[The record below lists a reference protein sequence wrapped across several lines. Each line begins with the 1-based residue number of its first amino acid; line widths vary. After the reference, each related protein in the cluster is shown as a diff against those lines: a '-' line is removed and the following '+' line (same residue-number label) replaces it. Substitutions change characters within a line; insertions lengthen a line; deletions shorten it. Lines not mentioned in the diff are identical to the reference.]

1 LIDIASRERYPLDVG
16 LFTRALLSML
26 TLVILVVPVVQLMSP
41 ASPSL
46 LHQLSTKTWT
56 KISAGSRIPA
66 VTGDTTLPQNVVSPV
81 GRVGFLD
88 GVVCLPGFT
97 TDPFV
102 PPRA

>member
-1 LIDIASRERYPLDVG
+1 MG
-16 LFTRALLSML
+16 LFTRALLAVL

-46 LHQLSTKTWT
+46 MYQLSAKTGT

-66 VTGDTTLPQNVVSPV
+66 VTGDATPRPGHAVSPI
-81 GRVGFLD
+81 GRVSLLD
-88 GVVCLPGFT
+88 DAVSLPGFT
-97 TDPFV
+97 VDPFV